1 MLPRAQQR
9 GFRSAVKDKIP
20 AIAGMASVVLAYL
33 FGPGL
38 FADLHNIPLTVL
50 LFLWL
55 FGVMMACAF
64 GAVRHATAIADRLG
78 EPYGTLVLT
87 LSMVVIEVSLLAAIM
102 LHGENNPTL
111 ARDAMFATLMI
122 GLNGMVGAALL
133 MGAMRYWEQEYNLA
147 GARAFLVVIASLA
160 VFALIIPNYT
170 KTAPDPS
177 EDPDQG
183 AAIRLD
189 HGVCSTWCSSS
200 SRRSGIAPSSPSR
213 PATDMATATR
223 ARTRERIARR
233 PRRHAR
239 CSSSCPSCCWR
250 SFSPSSSISASR
262 ISICPDALGGV
273 LIAILVLSPEG
284 LTAFHAALANQLQR
298 AVNVCLGSA
307 LATIGLTIPAALII
321 GLIDRLQGASR
332 ARPGG
337 DGAAHPDAVRQRAH
351 LRRRAHQC
359 VAGRRAPAAVH
370 RLRGADLEPLRQLIP
385 CCGWD
390 RGHRCCARGFRRSC
404 HAAAPRPLFPRDRLR
419 LLPRLALGLEQG
431 NRLSRTFGLNRP
443 TLAVAHHV
451 LVLAHGRDPP
461 RRRSPWSL

>member
-1 MLPRAQQR
+1 MNRHEVFVPAPAERHGVRA
-9 GFRSAVKDKIP
+9 ALADKIP

-33 FGPGL
+33 FGRPL
-38 FADLHNIPLTVL
+38 FSDLHNIPLTVL

-55 FGVMMACAF
+55 FGAMMACAF
-64 GAVRHATAIADRLG
+64 SAVRHATAIADRLG

-177 EDPDQG
+177 EDPVKALLFASITVLFYVVFVVIQTVRHRAFFAEPAGNGHGYRDARNECATGSLG
-183 AAIRLD
+183 AHVAMLAFTLTPIVLLAQFLAIIVDFGIEDLD
-189 HGVCSTWCSSS
+189 L
-200 SRRSGIAPSSPSR
+200 
-213 PATDMATATR
+213 
-223 ARTRERIARR
+223 
-233 PRRHAR
+233 
-239 CSSSCPSCCWR
+239 
-250 SFSPSSSISASR
+250 
-262 ISICPDALGGV
+262 PDALGGV

-321 GLIDRLQGASR
+321 GVVTGCKVHLGLDQVETVLLILTLFVSGFTFGGGRTNVLQG
-332 ARPGG
+332 
-337 DGAAHPDAVRQRAH
+337 VVH
-351 LRRRAHQC
+351 LLLFIVY
-359 VAGRRAPAAVH
+359 VA
-370 RLRGADLEPLRQLIP
+370 LI
-385 CCGWD
+385 
-390 RGHRCCARGFRRSC
+390 F
-404 HAAAPRPLFPRDRLR
+404 
-419 LLPRLALGLEQG
+419 
-431 NRLSRTFGLNRP
+431 
-443 TLAVAHHV
+443 
-451 LVLAHGRDPP
+451 
-461 RRRSPWSL
+461 SP